1 MGGLGELNTGRII
14 LANHSPQDIGRG
26 QYRKD
31 TNRPLSTGWVVWERS
46 MQDGLYKQTIVYKT
60 LGEVNTGRI
69 QTGHY
74 LQDGW
79 YRRSLILDRHKQAII
94 YRIGGVRELLPFRE
108 EDHASVWYHMWW
120 QPDNLAQ
127 TLKYIFVM
135 WTE

>member
-1 MGGLGELNTGRII
+1 MGEVNTGHY
-14 LANHSPQDIGRG
+14 LQDGWSRRG
-26 QYRKD
+26 QYRTD
-31 TNRPLSTGWVVWERS
+31 YTSRPLSTGWVVWERS
-46 MQDGLYKQTIVYKT
+46 IQDGL
-60 LGEVNTGRI
+60 
-69 QTGHY
+69 
-74 LQDGW
+74 
-79 YRRSLILDRHKQAII
+79 HKQAII